1 MVCYN
6 VHCNFIDKEDLS
18 MDWGQI
24 GTTILNFCLSF
35 AWKIILSLLV
45 LLLGNLLI
53 KFILKKIATG
63 KASQKMDP
71 TALTFICSFLKI
83 GLYAV
88 LGISIVGILGVE
100 TASVI
105 TVLATAGAAL
115 ALALQGSL
123 SNMAGGL
130 MLLIFR
136 PFRVGD
142 FLEACGNSGT
152 VIEVGIFYT
161 VVRTGDNRHVTIP
174 NGSLLNSVM
183 INYSKEQNRRVDIEL
198 NVAYGTDVEAAKDL
212 VMSIVK
218 KHEKVLT
225 DPAPFIRMTEMADS
239 SLKVTL
245 RVWADSANYWDVKFD
260 LTESINKAFVEN
272 SISIPFPQMDVHIKN
287 D

>member
-45 LLLGNLLI
+45 LLVGNLLI

-83 GLYAV
+83 GLYTV

-245 RVWADSANYWDVKFD
+245 RVWAESANYWDVKFD

>member
-1 MVCYN
+1 
-6 VHCNFIDKEDLS
+6 
-18 MDWGQI
+18 MDWNQI
-24 GTTILNFCLSF
+24 GQSILNFCLDL
-35 AWKIILSLLV
+35 AWKIVLAILV
-45 LLLGNLLI
+45 LVIGNLLI
-53 KFILKKIATG
+53 KFILKKITTG
-63 KASQKMDP
+63 KAAQKMDP
-71 TALTFICSFLKI
+71 TALTFINSFLKI

-88 LGISIVGILGVE
+88 LVVCIVGILGVE
-100 TASVI
+100 TASVV
-105 TVLATAGAAL
+105 TVLATCGAAL

-183 INYSKEQNRRVDIEL
+183 INYSKEKDRRVDIEL
-198 NVAYGTDVEAAKDL
+198 SVAYGTDVEKAKDV
-212 VMSIVK
+212 VMAIVDR
-218 KHEKVLT
+218 HEKILK
-225 DPAPFIRMTEMADS
+225 DPAPFIRMTAMADS
-239 SLKVTL
+239 SLKITL
-245 RVWADSANYWDVKFD
+245 RVWTDSAEYWGVKFD
-260 LTESINKAFVEN
+260 LTEDINKAFAEN
-272 SISIPFPQMDVHIKN
+272 AISIPFPQMDVHVKN

>member
-1 MVCYN
+1 
-6 VHCNFIDKEDLS
+6 
-18 MDWGQI
+18 MDWNQI
-24 GTTILNFCLSF
+24 WESVLNFCLDL
-35 AWKIILSLLV
+35 AWKIVLSLLV
-45 LLLGNLLI
+45 LLIGNLLI
-53 KFILKKIATG
+53 KFILKKLTTG
-63 KASQKMDP
+63 KATKKMDP
-71 TALTFICSFLKI
+71 TALTFINSFLKI

-88 LGISIVGILGVE
+88 LLVCIVGILGVE
-100 TASVI
+100 TASVV
-105 TVLATAGAAL
+105 TVLATCGAAL

-183 INYSKEQNRRVDIEL
+183 INYSKEKNRRVDIEL
-198 NVAYGTDVEAAKDL
+198 NVAYGTDVEKAKDIVMAL
-212 VMSIVK
+212 VN
-218 KHEKVLT
+218 KHEKVLK
-225 DPAPFIRMTEMADS
+225 DPAPFIRMTQMADS
-239 SLKVTL
+239 SLKITL
-245 RVWADSANYWDVKFD
+245 RVWTDSADFWDVKFD
-260 LTESINKAFVEN
+260 LTEGINKAFTEN
-272 SISIPFPQMDVHIKN
+272 GISIPFPQMDVHIKN

>member
-1 MVCYN
+1 M
-6 VHCNFIDKEDLS
+6 FIVIFKKEDLS

-83 GLYAV
+83 GLYTV

>member
-1 MVCYN
+1 
-6 VHCNFIDKEDLS
+6 
-18 MDWGQI
+18 MDWNQI
-24 GTTILNFCLSF
+24 WQSVLTFCVDI
-35 AWKIILSLLV
+35 AWKIVLSLLV
-45 LLLGNLLI
+45 LLVGNLIIRL
-53 KFILKKIATG
+53 ILKQIKSG
-63 KASQKMDP
+63 KASRKMDP
-71 TALTFICSFLKI
+71 TALTFIHSFLKI

-88 LGISIVGILGVE
+88 LAVCIVGILGVE
-100 TASVI
+100 TASII
-105 TVLATAGAAL
+105 TVLATCGAAL

-183 INYSKEQNRRVDIEL
+183 INYSKEKDRRVDIEL
-198 NVAYGTDVEAAKDL
+198 SVAYGTDVEKAKDV
-212 VMSIVK
+212 VMAIVDR
-218 KHEKVLT
+218 HEKILK
-225 DPAPFIRMTEMADS
+225 DPAPFIRMTAMADS
-239 SLKVTL
+239 SLQITL
-245 RVWADSANYWDVKFD
+245 RVWADSADYWGVKFD
-260 LTESINKAFVEN
+260 LTEGINKAFAEN
-272 SISIPFPQMDVHIKN
+272 GISIPFPQMDVHVKN

>member
-1 MVCYN
+1 
-6 VHCNFIDKEDLS
+6 

-174 NGSLLNSVM
+174 NGALLNSVM
-183 INYSKEQNRRVDIEL
+183 VNYSKEQNRRVDIEL

-245 RVWADSANYWDVKFD
+245 RVWAESANYWDVKFD

>member
-1 MVCYN
+1 MED
-6 VHCNFIDKEDLS
+6 FI

-161 VVRTGDNRHVTIP
+161 VLKTGDNRHVTIP

-198 NVAYGTDVEAAKDL
+198 DVAYGTDVEAAKDL
-212 VMSIVK
+212 VMSIINQ
-218 KHEKVLT
+218 HEKVLT
-225 DPAPFIRMTEMADS
+225 DPAPFIRMTDMADS
-239 SLKVTL
+239 SLKITL
-245 RVWADSANYWDVKFD
+245 RVWTDSADYWAVKFD
-260 LTESINKAFVEN
+260 LTESINKAFAEN
-272 SISIPFPQMDVHIKN
+272 NISIPFPQMDVHIKN

>member
-1 MVCYN
+1 MED
-6 VHCNFIDKEDLS
+6 FI

-161 VVRTGDNRHVTIP
+161 VLKTGDNRHVTIP

-198 NVAYGTDVEAAKDL
+198 DVAYGTDVEAAKDL
-212 VMSIVK
+212 VLSIINQ
-218 KHEKVLT
+218 HEKVLT
-225 DPAPFIRMTEMADS
+225 DPAPFIRMTDMADS
-239 SLKVTL
+239 SLKITL
-245 RVWADSANYWDVKFD
+245 RVWTDSADYWAVKFD
-260 LTESINKAFVEN
+260 LTESINKAFAEN
-272 SISIPFPQMDVHIKN
+272 NISIPFPQMDVHIKN